1 MTSKSATVEWISAK
15 EYAARMGLHKDSVY
29 YRLKRGLI
37 PGAVQAAQGF
47 SYRIPVPIDETS
59 AEYVA

>member
-1 MTSKSATVEWISAK
+1 MASKSATVEWISPK
-15 EYAARMGLHKDSVY
+15 EYASRMGLHKDSVY

-37 PGAVQAAQGF
+37 PGAVQAAEGF
-47 SYRIPVPIDETS
+47 SYRIPVPIEPS